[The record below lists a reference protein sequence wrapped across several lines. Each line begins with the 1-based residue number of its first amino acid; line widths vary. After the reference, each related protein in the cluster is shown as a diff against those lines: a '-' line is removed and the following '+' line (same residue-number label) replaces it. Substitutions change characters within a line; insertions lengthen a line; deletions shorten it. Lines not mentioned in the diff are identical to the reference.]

1 MKVGEADR
9 EYVVAEA
16 LALAELVPEGE
27 SRLEFQ
33 EIAWSADQG
42 EVPDDLTGRV
52 GELVALALETGRA
65 RSVHGPAGVR
75 ALVSVWKDT
84 PQGRTVQEKV
94 EDLNTALEALRG
106 LTIGSVRVIASG
118 PGAYAITI
126 AAGDVDVRL
135 TFDRDEAT
143 LRSINVGGGGVGE

>member
-1 MKVGEADR
+1 MKVGEAER

-16 LALAELVPEGE
+16 LALAELVPEGD

-33 EIAWSADQG
+33 EIAWAADQG

-84 PQGRTVQEKV
+84 PQGRTAQGKI
-94 EDLNTALEALRG
+94 EDLNEALAALRG
-106 LTIGSVRVIASG
+106 RTVDALRVAPLG
-118 PGAYAITI
+118 PGAYSLSI
-126 AAGDVDVRL
+126 AAGDVEVRL
-135 TFDRDEAT
+135 TFDRTEAT